1 MLHHDLIDILNWYN
15 YALIFVIVTDTNK
28 TRNYVEIYVFNILD
42 YLSFKLLRN
51 IDIEIKNKT
60 ISIIGKKY
68 QKIILNSF

>member
-1 MLHHDLIDILNWYN
+1 VLHHDLIDILNWYN